1 MSYEK
6 IEVALVE
13 DGTVL
18 EIVLDQAKGNVLDA
32 AMMGEIDAALG
43 EHRERKELR
52 LVLLRGA
59 GGHFSFG
66 ASVEEHQL
74 EQAPAMLA
82 TFHGLL
88 RRVAAYPVPIA
99 ALAEGSCLGGAFELV
114 LCCHFLFAKAGARFG
129 CPEIKLAVFPPL
141 LAAVGSHRLGSLVAE
156 RLLLTGDTLRAEE
169 AARLGFLTGLAGED
183 DDARDFVLAWYRKKL
198 RPLSAF
204 ALRQGT
210 QAVRRASGWLDA
222 LDRAVEAAERQYVDE
237 VLASHDGNEGIT
249 AFLEKRQPAWQDA

>member
-13 DGTVL
+13 GSTVL
-18 EIVLDQAKGNVLDA
+18 EVVLNHPKGNVLDA
-32 AMMGEIDAALG
+32 AMIGEIRSALD

-59 GGHFSFG
+59 GGNFSFG
-66 ASVEEHQL
+66 ASVEEHQK
-74 EQAPAMLA
+74 EQAPAMLG

-88 RRVAAYPVPIA
+88 REVAAYPVPVA
-99 ALAEGSCLGGAFELV
+99 ALVEGSCLGGGFELV
-114 LCCHFLFAKAGARFG
+114 LCCHFLFATAGARFG

-141 LAAVGSHRLGSLVAE
+141 LAAIGSHRLGSLVAE
-156 RLLLTGDTLRAEE
+156 RLLLTGDTLRAETAE
-169 AARLGFLTGLAGED
+169 SLGFLTGLVAAGEE
-183 DDARDFVLAWYRKKL
+183 ARDVVLGWYRKKL
-198 RPLSAF
+198 KPLSAF

-210 QAVRRASGWLDA
+210 QAVRRASGWLDE
-222 LDRAVEAAERQYVDE
+222 LDRAVEATERQYVDE
-237 VLASHDGNEGIT
+237 VLASHDGNEGIA

>member
-6 IEVALVE
+6 IQVALVE

-18 EIVLDQAKGNVLDA
+18 EVVLDHPKGNVLDSV
-32 AMMGEIDAALG
+32 MMGEIRAALG
-43 EHRERKELR
+43 EHRGQKELR

-66 ASVEEHQL
+66 ASVEEHQV

-82 TFHGLL
+82 TFHVLL
-88 RRVAAYPVPIA
+88 REVAAYPVPIA
-99 ALAEGSCLGGAFELV
+99 ALVEGSCLGGGFELV

-129 CPEIKLAVFPPL
+129 CPEIKLGVFPPV
-141 LAAVGSHRLGSLVAE
+141 LAAAGSHRLGSLVAE
-156 RLLLTGDTLRAEE
+156 RLLLTGDTLGADE
-169 AARLGFLTGLAGED
+169 AGRLGFLTGLAAKEED
-183 DDARDFVLAWYRKKL
+183 PRELVLAWYREKL

-210 QAVRRASGWLDA
+210 EAVRRASGWLDE

-237 VLASHDGNEGIT
+237 VLTSHDGNEGIA
-249 AFLEKRQPAWQDA
+249 AFLEKRPPQWKDA